1 MTVVRV
7 PQPQLLRP
15 SDNGERYELTSPTA
29 MPSAGGF
36 LWNQRMM
43 IQATCRGYA
52 TAQFMQPE
60 PAKYSYAPNVEA
72 KTFMQ
77 PETNY
82 YAHYPGRFCYIKDE
96 ESGLLF
102 SAPYEPVRAHL
113 DSFVFSV
120 GKSDIRW
127 RAELD
132 GLRVD
137 LTLLLPTHDVAELWT
152 VRVTNLSGRTR
163 KVSVYPHFTIGY
175 MSWMNQS
182 AKWRSDL
189 QGIVATCVTP
199 YQKASDWE
207 KNRFLKDK
215 TYFLCET
222 EPAAWEARNSAFE
235 GEGGLHAPS
244 ALTQPDLSNS
254 DAVYE
259 TPTAVVQYRE
269 ELGPDDHREYRF
281 MFGPA
286 YDDAEI
292 QEMRGRYLSKE
303 AFSRVAEDYAAYM
316 EKGRGCLIN
325 IETPDEGLNN
335 FVNNWLARQV
345 YYHGDVNRL
354 STDPQTR
361 NYLQDNMGM
370 SYIKP
375 AVARQA
381 FLTALSQQEST
392 GAMPDGIILAEG
404 AELKYINQ
412 IPHTD
417 HCVWLPVTLEAYLSE
432 TADYALLDEP
442 VTTKADAKTLTV
454 FERFSRAM
462 DWLLCDKARDERGL
476 SYIAQGDWCDPMN
489 MVGIKGKGV
498 SGWLTIATGFALNL
512 WADVCEQRGE
522 KELARRYRAGA
533 AEVNDAANR
542 HFWTGEWYARGIT
555 DDGVTFGVPS
565 DPHGRI
571 WLNPQSFAM
580 LGGAVAKSPDPA
592 RSRAAMLAQ
601 IDEQLATPYGV
612 QMFAPAFDGMR
623 EDIGRVTQKAPGSAE
638 NAAVYNHAA
647 VFYVHAL
654 YATRE
659 TDRAFRHLRQMIPGP
674 GEHDLLARGQLPVYI
689 PNYYRG
695 AWREHP
701 RTAGR
706 SSQLFNTG
714 TIAWV
719 YRCVVEGL
727 CGLRGDAAGLLVDP
741 QLPAHWDDMEVTRQ
755 FRGATFRVRV
765 RRDPSVDKV
774 TVRRGERGE
783 ELLPR
788 PHVSSKDIKAGE
800 TYRLF
805 VAVPGEVLKEH

>member
-1 MTVVRV
+1 MTVVNV
-7 PQPQLLRP
+7 PQAPLLRP
-15 SDNGERYELTSPTA
+15 SDNGQRYELTSPTA

-77 PETNY
+77 PEPNY
-82 YAHYPGRFCYIKDE
+82 YAHYPGRFCYVKDE
-96 ESGLLF
+96 ETGRLF
-102 SAPYEPVRAHL
+102 SAPYEPVRARL

-127 RAELD
+127 RAQLD

-137 LTLLLPTHDVAELWT
+137 LTLLLPTQDVAELWT
-152 VRVTNLSGRTR
+152 VRVTNLSGRPR

-182 AKWRSDL
+182 AKWCPDL

-199 YQKASDWE
+199 YQKAADWE

-222 EPAAWEARNSAFE
+222 KPAAWEARNSAFE
-235 GEGGLHAPS
+235 GEGGLQAPS
-244 ALTQPDLSNS
+244 ALTRPSLSDS

-269 ELGPDDHREYRF
+269 ELVPDDHREYRF

-292 QEMRGRYLSKE
+292 KEMRGRYLSKE
-303 AFSRVAEDYAAYM
+303 AFSKVAEDYAAYI
-316 EKGRGCLIN
+316 EKGRGCLS

-381 FLTALSQQEST
+381 FLIALSQQEAT

-417 HCVWLPVTLEAYLSE
+417 HCVWLPITLEAYLSE

-442 VTTKADAKTLTV
+442 VTTKADGKTLTV

-498 SGWLTIATGFALNL
+498 SGWLTIATGFAVNL

-522 KELARRYRAGA
+522 QKLAQRYRAGA

-571 WLNPQSFAM
+571 WLNPQSFAI
-580 LGGAVAKSPDPA
+580 LGGAVAKSSDPA
-592 RSRAAMLAQ
+592 RCRASMLNQ
-601 IDEQLATPYGV
+601 IDEQLTTPYGV

-647 VFYVHAL
+647 IFFIHAL
-654 YATRE
+654 YAAGE
-659 TDRAFRHLRQMIPGP
+659 TERAFKYLRQMIPGP
-674 GEHDLLARGQLPVYI
+674 GEDDFLARGQLPIYI

-727 CGLRGDAAGLLVDP
+727 CGLRGDATGLVVDP
-741 QLPAHWDDMEVTRQ
+741 QLPAHWDEMEVTRE
-755 FRGATFRVRV
+755 FRGATFRVRI

-783 ELLPR
+783 EVLPK

-805 VAVPGEVLKEH
+805 VAVPGEVLKED